1 MIAPRRSS
9 PPLRSSEQRR
19 GDPDPITPVT
29 AVLTQLEAGVR
40 SVPDLASRTGLAP
53 DLVRAVTDRLIRAG
67 KVKPLVISTACAPT
81 GCRDC
86 ASSGCPLSSVA

>member
-1 MIAPRRSS
+1 MWSPGVDIARAEYQAHDIFFEGKDLDFGIDFSS
-9 PPLRSSEQRR
+9 WLTTRKFSE
-19 GDPDPITPVT
+19 DN
-29 AVLTQLEAGVR
+29 
-40 SVPDLASRTGLAP
+40 P

-86 ASSGCPLSSVA
+86 ASSGCPLSAVA